1 MVFSGSIRPKSFNL
15 FFKKICCVRLQM
27 EKERDLGE
35 RCAEFPRKERRPIYR
50 PRGDHKEFEGY

>member
-15 FFKKICCVRLQM
+15 FLKICCVRLQM

-35 RCAEFPRKERRPIYR
+35 RCAEFPRKERRSIYR
-50 PRGDHKEFEGY
+50 PQGTTKI